1 MSPILVENKMA
12 WNEPGN
18 NNDKDPWKNKGGK
31 NQGPPD
37 LDELLNDLGKKVT
50 GIFGGKT
57 TKGSSGSGKN
67 FSSIGISL
75 LLIVA
80 TVVYAFSGFYTIKE
94 AEQGIVLRF
103 GEYSGTVEPGINWKW
118 TFIDRIIPVDM
129 QSTREMPSSGFMLT
143 QDENVVNVEMQI
155 QYRVV
160 DARNYIFSVTN
171 ADDSLNQSLDSA
183 LRYVVGHAKMDD
195 ILTSGR
201 ETIRQAVWQEL
212 EGIIEPYN
220 LGLIIVDVNFKDARP
235 PNEVKDA
242 FDDAIS
248 AQEDEVRFLRE
259 AEAYARGIEPR
270 ARGRVK
276 RMEQEALAYKSEI
289 VLDAQGEVARFEKI
303 LPEYQ
308 AAPKVTR
315 ERLYIATMEKV
326 YSNTS
331 KVMIDVEGGNNMMY
345 LPLDKIIQQQ
355 NTSPRNNKAT
365 YTPANEPSVN
375 TSPTSSSDRSD
386 RFSNGSN

>member
-1 MSPILVENKMA
+1 MA

>member
-1 MSPILVENKMA
+1 MPILVENSMA
-12 WNEPGN
+12 WNEPG

-57 TKGSSGSGKN
+57 TKGGSGKS
-67 FSSIGISL
+67 FSSIGLSIL
-75 LLIVA
+75 LTVA
-80 TVVYAFSGFYTIKE
+80 AVVYAFSGFYTIKE
-94 AEQGIVLRF
+94 AEKGIVLRF
-103 GEYSGTVEPGINWKW
+103 GEYAGTVDPGINWKW

-160 DARNYIFSVTN
+160 NARNYVFSVTN
-171 ADDSLNQSLDSA
+171 AEDSLNQSLDSA
-183 LRYVVGHAKMDD
+183 LRYVVGHSDMDD

-201 ETIRQAVWQEL
+201 ESIRQSVWQEL
-212 EGIIEPYN
+212 EKIIEPYN
-220 LGLIIVDVNFKDARP
+220 MGLMIVDVNFKDARP

-276 RMEQEALAYKSEI
+276 RMEQEALAYKSQT

-326 YSNTS
+326 YGNTS
-331 KVMIDVEGGNNMMY
+331 KVMVDVDGGNNMMY

-355 NTSPRNNKAT
+355 SSSNTRAKTSYAPVIEPNINTSP
-365 YTPANEPSVN
+365 S
-375 TSPTSSSDRSD
+375 SSSDRSD
-386 RFSNGSN
+386 RFSNGRN

>member
-1 MSPILVENKMA
+1 MA
-12 WNEPGN
+12 WNEPG

-50 GIFGGKT
+50 GIFGGKGNGKST
-57 TKGSSGSGKN
+57 GGSSPFGKK

-75 LLIVA
+75 VLIIA
-80 TVVYAFSGFYTIKE
+80 IVVYAFSGFYTIKE
-94 AEQGIVLRF
+94 AERGIVLRF
-103 GEYSGTVEPGINWKW
+103 GQYSGTVDPGINWKW

-129 QSTREMPSSGFMLT
+129 QSTRNLPSSGFMLT
-143 QDENVVNVEMQI
+143 QDENVVRVEMQI

-160 DARNYIFSVTN
+160 SARDYVFSVTN
-171 ADDSLNQSLDSA
+171 ADDSLSQSLDSA
-183 LRYVVGHAKMDD
+183 LRYVVGHATMDD

-201 ETIRQAVWQEL
+201 EQIRQSVWQEL
-212 EGIIEPYN
+212 EKIITPYN
-220 LGLIIVDVNFKDARP
+220 LGLIVVDVNFKDARP

-276 RMEQEALAYKSEI
+276 RIEQEALAYKERT
-289 VLDAQGEVARFEKI
+289 VLEAEGEVARFNKI

-308 AAPKVTR
+308 AAPEVTR
-315 ERLYIATMEKV
+315 QRLYIATMEKV

-331 KVMIDVEGGNNMMY
+331 KVMVDVEGGNNMMY
-345 LPLDKIIQQQ
+345 LPLDKMMQQSSTNRAAPQAYSQLPQSTQQ
-355 NTSPRNNKAT
+355 NSSINSSPSN
-365 YTPANEPSVN
+365 SG
-375 TSPTSSSDRSD
+375 RSD
-386 RFSNGSN
+386 RFNSGRN

>member
-1 MSPILVENKMA
+1 
-12 WNEPGN
+12 
-18 NNDKDPWKNKGGK
+18 
-31 NQGPPD
+31 
-37 LDELLNDLGKKVT
+37 
-50 GIFGGKT
+50 
-57 TKGSSGSGKN
+57 
-67 FSSIGISL
+67 
-75 LLIVA
+75 
-80 TVVYAFSGFYTIKE
+80 VVYAFSGFYTIKE
-94 AEQGIVLRF
+94 AEKGIVLRF
-103 GEYSGTVEPGINWKW
+103 GQYAGTVDPGINWKW
-118 TFIDRIIPVDM
+118 TFIDRIIPIDM
-129 QSTREMPSSGFMLT
+129 QSTREMQSSGFMLT
-143 QDENVVNVEMQI
+143 QDENVVQVEMQI
-155 QYRVV
+155 QYRVI
-160 DARNYIFSVTN
+160 DARNYVFSVTN

-183 LRYVVGHAKMDD
+183 LRYVVGHAKMDA

-201 ETIRQAVWQEL
+201 ELIRQSVWEEL
-212 EGIIEPYN
+212 EKIIKPYN

-276 RMEQEALAYKSEI
+276 RMEQEAIAYKGQI

-308 AAPKVTR
+308 AAPEVTR
-315 ERLYIATMEKV
+315 QRLYIATMEKV

-331 KVMIDVEGGNNMMY
+331 KVMVDVDGGNNMMY

-355 NTSPRNNKAT
+355 STTQRISPQSYSQPQQQQPSINSAPSTSG
-365 YTPANEPSVN
+365 
-375 TSPTSSSDRSD
+375 RSD
-386 RFSNGSN
+386 RFDNGSN

>member
-1 MSPILVENKMA
+1 MPILVENSMA
-12 WNEPGN
+12 WNEPG

-57 TKGSSGSGKN
+57 TKGGSGKS
-67 FSSIGISL
+67 FSSIGLSIL
-75 LLIVA
+75 LTVA
-80 TVVYAFSGFYTIKE
+80 AVVYAFSGFYTIKE
-94 AEQGIVLRF
+94 AEKGIVLKF
-103 GEYSGTVEPGINWKW
+103 GEYAGTVDPGINWKW

-143 QDENVVNVEMQI
+143 RDENVVNVEMQI

-160 DARNYIFSVTN
+160 DARNYVFSVTN
-171 ADDSLNQSLDSA
+171 AEDSLNQSLDSA
-183 LRYVVGHAKMDD
+183 LRYVVGHADMDD

-201 ETIRQAVWQEL
+201 ETIRQSVWQEL
-212 EGIIEPYN
+212 EKIIEPYN
-220 LGLIIVDVNFKDARP
+220 MGLIIVDVNFKDARP

-259 AEAYARGIEPR
+259 AEAYAKGIEPR

-276 RMEQEALAYKSEI
+276 RMEQEALAYKSQI

-326 YSNTS
+326 YGNTS
-331 KVMIDVEGGNNMMY
+331 KVMVDVDGGNNMMY

-355 NTSPRNNKAT
+355 SSSNTRAKTSYAPVT
-365 YTPANEPSVN
+365 GANVN
-375 TSPTSSSDRSD
+375 TSPSSSSDRSD
-386 RFSNGSN
+386 RFSNGRN

>member
-1 MSPILVENKMA
+1 MA
-12 WNEPGN
+12 WNEPG

-50 GIFGGKT
+50 GIFGGKGGG
-57 TKGSSGSGKN
+57 KSSGGSTGSGKR
-67 FSSIGISL
+67 FSRIGISL
-75 LLIVA
+75 VLLIAV
-80 TVVYAFSGFYTIKE
+80 VVYAFSGFYTIKE

-103 GEYSGTVEPGINWKW
+103 GQYSGTVDPGLRWQW
-118 TFIDRIIPVDM
+118 TFVERIIPVDM
-129 QSTREMPSSGFMLT
+129 QSTRNLPASGFMLT
-143 QDENVVNVEMQI
+143 QDENVVRVEMEI

-160 DARNYIFSVTN
+160 DARNYVFSVTN
-171 ADDSLNQSLDSA
+171 ADDSLSQSLDSA
-183 LRYVVGHAKMDD
+183 LRYVIGHATMDD
-195 ILTSGR
+195 ILTRGR
-201 ETIRQAVWQEL
+201 EQIRQSVWQEL
-212 EGIIEPYN
+212 EKIIMPYN

-242 FDDAIS
+242 FDDAIA

-276 RMEQEALAYKSEI
+276 RMEQEALAYKAQT
-289 VLDAQGEVARFEKI
+289 VLDAQGKVARFEKI

-308 AAPKVTR
+308 AAPEVTR
-315 ERLYIATMEKV
+315 QRMYIATMEKV

-331 KVMIDVEGGNNMMY
+331 KVMVDVEGGNNMMY

-355 NTSPRNNKAT
+355 SATRTAPQSYSQPLQNNST
-365 YTPANEPSVN
+365 IN
-375 TSPTSSSDRSD
+375 SSSSASRGDRYDSG
-386 RFSNGSN
+386 RN

>member
-1 MSPILVENKMA
+1 MA
-12 WNEPGN
+12 WNEPG

-57 TKGSSGSGKN
+57 TKGGSGSGKS
-67 FSSIGISL
+67 FSSIGLSIL
-75 LLIVA
+75 LVVA
-80 TVVYAFSGFYTIKE
+80 SVVYAFSGFYTIKE

-118 TFIDRIIPVDM
+118 TFVDRIIPVDM

-160 DARNYIFSVTN
+160 DARNYVFSVTN
-171 ADDSLNQSLDSA
+171 AEDSLNQSLDSA
-183 LRYVVGHAKMDD
+183 LRYVIGHSDMDD

-201 ETIRQAVWQEL
+201 ESIRQSVWQEL
-212 EGIIEPYN
+212 EKIIEPYN

-276 RMEQEALAYKSEI
+276 RMEQEALAYKSQI

-326 YSNTS
+326 YGNTS
-331 KVMIDVEGGNNMMY
+331 KVMVDVEGGNSMMY

-355 NTSPRNNKAT
+355 NSSNRNAKTSYAPV
-365 YTPANEPSVN
+365 NEPNIN

-386 RFSNGSN
+386 RFSNGRN

>member
-1 MSPILVENKMA
+1 MA
-12 WNEPGN
+12 WNEPG

-57 TKGSSGSGKN
+57 TKGGSGSGKS
-67 FSSIGISL
+67 FSSIGLSL
-75 LLIVA
+75 VLIIA
-80 TVVYAFSGFYTIKE
+80 SVVYAFSGFYTIKE

-103 GEYSGTVEPGINWKW
+103 GEYSGTVDPGINWKW

-129 QSTREMPSSGFMLT
+129 QSTRAMPSSGFMLT
-143 QDENVVNVEMQI
+143 KDENVVRVEMEI

-160 DARNYIFSVTN
+160 DARNFIFSVTN

-183 LRYVVGHAKMDD
+183 LRYVVGHADMDD

-201 ETIRQAVWQEL
+201 ESIRQSVWQEL
-212 EGIIEPYN
+212 EKIIEPYN

-276 RMEQEALAYKSEI
+276 RMEQEALAYKSQI

-326 YSNTS
+326 YGNTS
-331 KVMIDVEGGNNMMY
+331 KVMVDVDGGNSMMY

-355 NTSPRNNKAT
+355 NSTNRNAKTSYAPV
-365 YTPANEPSVN
+365 NEPNIN

-386 RFSNGSN
+386 RFSNGRN

>member
-1 MSPILVENKMA
+1 MA

-18 NNDKDPWKNKGGK
+18 DDKDPWKNKGGK

-57 TKGSSGSGKN
+57 TKSGGSGSGKH
-67 FSSIGISL
+67 FSNIALSIILVIAS
-75 LLIVA
+75 
-80 TVVYAFSGFYTIKE
+80 VVYAFSGFYTIKE

-103 GEYSGTVEPGINWKW
+103 GQYSGLVEPGINWKW

-129 QSTREMPSSGFMLT
+129 QSTRDMNSAGFMLT
-143 QDENVVNVEMQI
+143 QDENVVHVEMQI

-160 DARNYIFSVTN
+160 DARNYVFSVTD

-183 LRYVVGHAKMDD
+183 LRYVVGHAEMDD

-201 ETIRQAVWQEL
+201 ESIRQSVWEEL
-212 EGIIEPYN
+212 EQIIAPYN
-220 LGLIIVDVNFKDARP
+220 LGLMVVDVNFKDARP

-242 FDDAIS
+242 FDDAIA

-270 ARGRVK
+270 AEGRVK
-276 RMEQEALAYKSEI
+276 RMEQEALAYKSRV
-289 VLDAQGEVARFEKI
+289 VLDAEGEVARFDKM

-308 AAPKVTR
+308 AAPEVTR

-331 KVMIDVEGGNNMMY
+331 KVMVDVEGGNNMMY

-355 NTSPRNNKAT
+355 NSSNRQQTTT
-365 YTPANEPSVN
+365 YAPSNDLNVN
-375 TSPTSSSDRSD
+375 TSPSSSSDRSD
-386 RFSNGSN
+386 RFSNRRN

>member
-1 MSPILVENKMA
+1 MA
-12 WNEPGN
+12 WNEPG

-37 LDELLNDLGKKVT
+37 LDELMNDLGKKVT

-57 TKGSSGSGKN
+57 TKGGSGSGKS
-67 FSSIGISL
+67 FSSIGISI

-80 TVVYAFSGFYTIKE
+80 SVVYAFSGFYTIKE

-103 GEYSGTVEPGINWKW
+103 GEYAGTVEPGINWKW
-118 TFIDRIIPVDM
+118 TFVDRIIPVDM

-143 QDENVVNVEMQI
+143 RDENVVSVEMQI

-201 ETIRQAVWQEL
+201 ESIRQSVWEEL
-212 EGIIEPYN
+212 DKIIAPYN

-270 ARGRVK
+270 ARGSVK
-276 RMEQEALAYKSEI
+276 RMEQEALAYKSRI

-326 YSNTS
+326 YGNVS
-331 KVMIDVEGGNNMMY
+331 KVMVDVEGGNNMMY

-355 NTSPRNNKAT
+355 NTSNRSGKTT
-365 YTPANEPSVN
+365 YAPVNEPNVN
-375 TSPTSSSDRSD
+375 TSPTSSSGRAD
-386 RFSNGSN
+386 RFNNGSN

>member
-1 MSPILVENKMA
+1 MA
-12 WNEPGN
+12 WNEPG

-50 GIFGGKT
+50 GIFGGKGNGKST
-57 TKGSSGSGKN
+57 GGSSPFGKS

-75 LLIVA
+75 VVIIA
-80 TVVYAFSGFYTIKE
+80 IVVYAFSGFYTIKE
-94 AEQGIVLRF
+94 AERGIVLRF
-103 GEYSGTVEPGINWKW
+103 GQYSGTVDPGINWKW

-129 QSTREMPSSGFMLT
+129 QSTRNLPSSGFMLT
-143 QDENVVNVEMQI
+143 QDENVVRVEMQI

-160 DARNYIFSVTN
+160 NARDYVFSVTN
-171 ADDSLNQSLDSA
+171 ADDSLSQSLDSA
-183 LRYVVGHAKMDD
+183 LRYVIGHATMDD

-201 ETIRQAVWQEL
+201 EQIRQSVWQEL
-212 EGIIEPYN
+212 EKIITPYN
-220 LGLIIVDVNFKDARP
+220 LGLIVVDVNFKDARP

-276 RMEQEALAYKSEI
+276 RIEQEALAYKERT
-289 VLDAQGEVARFEKI
+289 VLEAEGEVARFNKI

-308 AAPKVTR
+308 AAPEVTR
-315 ERLYIATMEKV
+315 QRLYIATMEKV

-331 KVMIDVEGGNNMMY
+331 KVMVDVEGGNNMMY
-345 LPLDKIIQQQ
+345 LPLDKMMQQSSTNRAAPQ
-355 NTSPRNNKAT
+355 AYSQLPQSTQQNSSINTSPSN
-365 YTPANEPSVN
+365 SG
-375 TSPTSSSDRSD
+375 RSD
-386 RFSNGSN
+386 RFNSGRN

>member
-1 MSPILVENKMA
+1 MA

-18 NNDKDPWKNKGGK
+18 NEKDPWKNKGGK

-57 TKGSSGSGKN
+57 TKGGSGSGKS
-67 FSSIGISL
+67 FSNIGLSIL
-75 LLIVA
+75 LVVA
-80 TVVYAFSGFYTIKE
+80 SVVYAFSGFYTIKE
-94 AEQGIVLRF
+94 AEQGIVLKF

-129 QSTREMPSSGFMLT
+129 QSTRNMPSSGFMLT
-143 QDENVVNVEMQI
+143 KDENVVRVEMEI

-160 DARNYIFSVTN
+160 DARNYVFSVTD

-183 LRYVVGHAKMDD
+183 LRYVVGHADMDD

-201 ETIRQAVWQEL
+201 ESIRQSVWEEL
-212 EGIIEPYN
+212 DKIIAPYN

-270 ARGRVK
+270 ARGRAK
-276 RMEQEALAYKSEI
+276 RMEQEAIAYKSRI

-326 YSNTS
+326 YGNTS

-355 NTSPRNNKAT
+355 NTSNRSSKSNYAPV
-365 YTPANEPSVN
+365 NEPNVN

>member
-1 MSPILVENKMA
+1 MA

-18 NNDKDPWKNKGGK
+18 NEKDPWKNKGGK

-37 LDELLNDLGKKVT
+37 LDDLLKDIGNKFG
-50 GIFGGKT
+50 GIFGGK
-57 TKGSSGSGKN
+57 KSGGGSGKSL
-67 FSSIGISL
+67 SSVGIMV

-80 TVVYAFSGFYTIKE
+80 MLVYAFTGFYTIKE
-94 AEQGIVLRF
+94 AEKGIVLRF
-103 GEYSGTVEPGINWKW
+103 GQYAGLVEPGLRWKW
-118 TFIDRIIPVDM
+118 SFVERVIPVDM
-129 QSTREMPSSGFMLT
+129 QTTRDLPSAGFMLT
-143 QDENVVNVEMQI
+143 QDENVVRVEMQI

-171 ADDSLNQSLDSA
+171 ADDSLSQSLDSA
-183 LRYVVGHAKMDD
+183 LRYVIGHSKMDD

-201 ETIRQAVWQEL
+201 EEVRQAVWKEL
-212 EGIIEPYN
+212 DKIIEPYN

-235 PNEVKDA
+235 PEEVKDA

-276 RMEQEALAYKSEI
+276 RLEQEALAYKAQ
-289 VLDAQGEVARFEKI
+289 VLLDAEGEVARFNKL

-308 AAPKVTR
+308 AAPEVTR
-315 ERLYIATMEKV
+315 QRMYLTTMEKV

-331 KVMIDVEGGNNMMY
+331 KVMVDVDGGNNMMY
-345 LPLDKIIQQQ
+345 LPLDKLTENRPRAITGTSGGRLSGNELREVTNQVVEQLRQRQQTQ
-355 NTSPRNNKAT
+355 RREA
-365 YTPANEPSVN
+365 
-375 TSPTSSSDRSD
+375 R
-386 RFSNGSN
+386 

>member
-1 MSPILVENKMA
+1 MA

-18 NNDKDPWKNKGGK
+18 NDKDPWKKKDDK

-37 LDELLNDLGKKVT
+37 LDELFNDLGKKVT

-57 TKGSSGSGKN
+57 TKGGSGSGKG
-67 FSSIGISL
+67 FSSIGLSIL
-75 LLIVA
+75 LLIA
-80 TVVYAFSGFYTIKE
+80 SIVYAFSGFYTIKE

-129 QSTREMPSSGFMLT
+129 QSTRDMPASGFMLT
-143 QDENVVNVEMQI
+143 QDENVVRVEMQI

-201 ETIRQAVWQEL
+201 ENIRQSVWQEL
-212 EGIIEPYN
+212 EKIIAPYN

-242 FDDAIS
+242 FDDAIA

-276 RMEQEALAYKSEI
+276 RMEQEALAYKAQT

-315 ERLYIATMEKV
+315 DRLYIATMEKV
-326 YSNTS
+326 YGNTS
-331 KVMIDVEGGNNMMY
+331 KVMVDVEGGNNMMY
-345 LPLDKIIQQQ
+345 LPLDKIIKQQ
-355 NTSPRNNKAT
+355 NTSSSRDKASF
-365 YTPANEPSVN
+365 TPTNEPNIN
-375 TSPTSSSDRSD
+375 TSPSSSDRSD
-386 RFSNGSN
+386 RFSNGRN

>member
-1 MSPILVENKMA
+1 MA

-18 NNDKDPWKNKGGK
+18 DNKDPWKNKGGK

-57 TKGSSGSGKN
+57 TKGGSGSGKS
-67 FSSIGISL
+67 FSSIGISIL
-75 LLIVA
+75 FFIGF
-80 TVVYAFSGFYTIKE
+80 VVYAFSGFYTIKE
-94 AEQGIVLRF
+94 AEKGIVLRF
-103 GEYSGTVEPGINWKW
+103 GQYSGTVDPGLRWKW

-129 QSTREMPSSGFMLT
+129 QSTRDLPASGFMLT
-143 QDENVVNVEMQI
+143 QDENVVRVDMQI

-160 DARNYIFSVTN
+160 DARNYIFSVTH
-171 ADDSLNQSLDSA
+171 ADDSLSQSLDSA

-201 ETIRQAVWQEL
+201 EQIRQSVWQEL
-212 EGIIEPYN
+212 EKIIAPYN

-276 RMEQEALAYKSEI
+276 RMEQEAIAYKEQT
-289 VLDAQGEVARFEKI
+289 VLDAEGEVARFEKI

-308 AAPKVTR
+308 AAPEVTR
-315 ERLYIATMEKV
+315 QRLYIATMEKV

-331 KVMIDVEGGNNMMY
+331 KVMVDVDGGNNMMY
-345 LPLDKIIQQQ
+345 LPLDKIMQQHS
-355 NTSPRNNKAT
+355 TSRPVSKSYTSAT
-365 YTPANEPSVN
+365 QPTTNVN
-375 TSPTSSSDRSD
+375 TSPSSSTRPD
-386 RFSNGSN
+386 RFTSGRN

>member
-1 MSPILVENKMA
+1 MA

-18 NNDKDPWKNKGGK
+18 DDKDPWKNKGGK

-57 TKGSSGSGKN
+57 TKGGSGSGKS
-67 FSSIGISL
+67 FSSIGLSIL
-75 LLIVA
+75 LVVA
-80 TVVYAFSGFYTIKE
+80 SVVYGFSGFYTIKE

-118 TFIDRIIPVDM
+118 TFVDRIIPVDM
-129 QSTREMPSSGFMLT
+129 QSTRAMPSSGFMLT
-143 QDENVVNVEMQI
+143 KDENVVRVEMEI

-160 DARNYIFSVTN
+160 DARNFTFSVTN

-183 LRYVVGHAKMDD
+183 LRYVIGHADMDD

-201 ETIRQAVWQEL
+201 EDIRQSVWEEL
-212 EGIIEPYN
+212 DKIIAPYN

-270 ARGRVK
+270 ARGRAK
-276 RMEQEALAYKSEI
+276 RMEQEALAYKSRI

-326 YSNTS
+326 YGNTS

-355 NTSPRNNKAT
+355 NTSNRNSKTT
-365 YTPANEPSVN
+365 YAPITEPNVN
-375 TSPTSSSDRSD
+375 TSPISSSGRSD

>member
-1 MSPILVENKMA
+1 MA

-18 NNDKDPWKNKGGK
+18 NEKDPWKNKGGK

-37 LDELLNDLGKKVT
+37 LDDLLKDIGNKFG
-50 GIFGGKT
+50 GIFGGK
-57 TKGSSGSGKN
+57 KSGGGSGKSL
-67 FSSIGISL
+67 SSVGIMV

-80 TVVYAFSGFYTIKE
+80 ILVYAFTGFYTIKE
-94 AEQGIVLRF
+94 AEKGIVLRF
-103 GEYSGTVEPGINWKW
+103 GQYAGLVEPGLRWKW
-118 TFIDRIIPVDM
+118 SFVERVIPVDM
-129 QSTREMPSSGFMLT
+129 QTTRDLPSAGFMLT
-143 QDENVVNVEMQI
+143 QDENVVRVEMQI

-171 ADDSLNQSLDSA
+171 ADDSLSQSLDSA
-183 LRYVVGHAKMDD
+183 LRYVIGHSKMDD

-201 ETIRQAVWQEL
+201 EEVRQAVWTEL
-212 EGIIEPYN
+212 DKIIEPYN

-235 PNEVKDA
+235 PEEVKDA
-242 FDDAIS
+242 FDDAIA

-276 RMEQEALAYKSEI
+276 RLEQEALAYKAQ
-289 VLDAQGEVARFEKI
+289 VLLDAEGEVARFNKL

-308 AAPKVTR
+308 AAPEVTR
-315 ERLYIATMEKV
+315 QRMYLTTMEKV

-331 KVMIDVEGGNNMMY
+331 KVMVDVDGGNNMMY
-345 LPLDKIIQQQ
+345 LPLDKIMQQQSGGQRVIQQSLPSINSTNST
-355 NTSPRNNKAT
+355 NTAPALSGRN
-365 YTPANEPSVN
+365 
-375 TSPTSSSDRSD
+375 D
-386 RFSNGSN
+386 RFNNSGRN

>member
-1 MSPILVENKMA
+1 MENNMA
-12 WNEPGN
+12 WNEPG

-57 TKGSSGSGKN
+57 TQGGSGSGKS
-67 FSSIGISL
+67 FSSIGLSI
-75 LLIVA
+75 LLIIA
-80 TVVYAFSGFYTIKE
+80 SVVYAFSGFYTIKE
-94 AEQGIVLRF
+94 AEKGIVLRF
-103 GEYSGTVEPGINWKW
+103 GEYSGTVDPGINWKW

-129 QSTREMPSSGFMLT
+129 QSTRDMPSAGFMLT
-143 QDENVVNVEMQI
+143 QDENVVRVEMQI

-160 DARNYIFSVTN
+160 DARNYVFSVTN

-201 ETIRQAVWQEL
+201 ETIRQSVWQEL
-212 EGIIEPYN
+212 EKIIEPYN
-220 LGLIIVDVNFKDARP
+220 LGIIIVDVNFKDARP

-242 FDDAIS
+242 FDDAIA

-259 AEAYARGIEPR
+259 AEAYASGIEPR

-276 RMEQEALAYKSEI
+276 RMEQEALAYKSQT
-289 VLDAQGEVARFEKI
+289 VLDAQGEVARFEKL

-308 AAPKVTR
+308 AAPEVTR

-326 YSNTS
+326 YGNTS
-331 KVMIDVEGGNNMMY
+331 KVMVDVEGGNNMMY

-355 NTSPRNNKAT
+355 SNSVASPKRSYAPVNQSNINTA
-365 YTPANEPSVN
+365 PA
-375 TSPTSSSDRSD
+375 SSSERAD
-386 RFSNGSN
+386 RFSNGRN

>member
-1 MSPILVENKMA
+1 MENNMA
-12 WNEPGN
+12 WNEPG

-57 TKGSSGSGKN
+57 TKGGSGSGKS
-67 FSSIGISL
+67 FSSIGLSIL
-75 LLIVA
+75 LVIA
-80 TVVYAFSGFYTIKE
+80 SVVYAFSGFYTIKE

-103 GEYSGTVEPGINWKW
+103 GEYSGTVDPGINWKW

-129 QSTREMPSSGFMLT
+129 QSTRDMPSAGFMLT
-143 QDENVVNVEMQI
+143 QDENVVRVEMQI

-201 ETIRQAVWQEL
+201 ESIRQSVWQEL
-212 EGIIEPYN
+212 EKIIEPYN

-242 FDDAIS
+242 FDDAIA

-259 AEAYARGIEPR
+259 AEAYASGIEPR

-276 RMEQEALAYKSEI
+276 RMEQEALAYKSQT
-289 VLDAQGEVARFEKI
+289 VLDAQGEVARFEKL

-326 YSNTS
+326 YGNTS
-331 KVMIDVEGGNNMMY
+331 KVMVDVDGGNNMMY

-355 NTSPRNNKAT
+355 SNSNTRAKSSYAPVNQSNINTSPSA
-365 YTPANEPSVN
+365 P
-375 TSPTSSSDRSD
+375 SDRAD
-386 RFSNGSN
+386 RFSNGRN

>member
-1 MSPILVENKMA
+1 MA
-12 WNEPGN
+12 WNEPG

-57 TKGSSGSGKN
+57 TQGGSGSGKS
-67 FSSIGISL
+67 FSSIGLSI
-75 LLIVA
+75 LLIIA
-80 TVVYAFSGFYTIKE
+80 SVVYAFSGFYTIKE
-94 AEQGIVLRF
+94 AEKGIVLRF
-103 GEYSGTVEPGINWKW
+103 GEYSGTVDPGINWKW

-129 QSTREMPSSGFMLT
+129 QSTRDMPSAGFMLT
-143 QDENVVNVEMQI
+143 QDENVVRVEMQI

-160 DARNYIFSVTN
+160 DARNYVFSVTN

-201 ETIRQAVWQEL
+201 ETIRQSVWQEL
-212 EGIIEPYN
+212 EKIIEPYN
-220 LGLIIVDVNFKDARP
+220 LGIIIVDVNFKDARP

-242 FDDAIS
+242 FDDAIA

-259 AEAYARGIEPR
+259 AEAYASGIEPR

-276 RMEQEALAYKSEI
+276 RMEQEALAYKSQT
-289 VLDAQGEVARFEKI
+289 VLDAQGEVARFEKL

-308 AAPKVTR
+308 AAPEVTR

-326 YSNTS
+326 YGNTS
-331 KVMIDVEGGNNMMY
+331 KVMVDVEGGNNMMY

-355 NTSPRNNKAT
+355 SNSVASPKRSYAPVNQSNINTA
-365 YTPANEPSVN
+365 PA
-375 TSPTSSSDRSD
+375 SSSERAD
-386 RFSNGSN
+386 RFSNGRN

>member
-1 MSPILVENKMA
+1 MA
-12 WNEPGN
+12 WNEPG

-37 LDELLNDLGKKVT
+37 LDDLLKDIGNKFG
-50 GIFGGKT
+50 GIFGGK
-57 TKGSSGSGKN
+57 KSGGGSGKSL
-67 FSSIGISL
+67 SSVGIMV

-80 TVVYAFSGFYTIKE
+80 ILVYAFTGFYTIKE
-94 AEQGIVLRF
+94 AEKGIVLRF
-103 GEYSGTVEPGINWKW
+103 GQYAGLVEPGLRWKW
-118 TFIDRIIPVDM
+118 SFVERVIPVDM
-129 QSTREMPSSGFMLT
+129 QTTRDLPSAGFMLT
-143 QDENVVNVEMQI
+143 QDENVVRVEMQI

-171 ADDSLNQSLDSA
+171 ADDSLSQSLDSA
-183 LRYVVGHAKMDD
+183 LRYVIGHSKMDD

-201 ETIRQAVWQEL
+201 EEVRQAVWTEL
-212 EGIIEPYN
+212 DKIIEPYN

-235 PNEVKDA
+235 PEEVKDA
-242 FDDAIS
+242 FDDAIA

-276 RMEQEALAYKSEI
+276 RLEQEALAYKAQ
-289 VLDAQGEVARFEKI
+289 VLLDAEGEVARFNKL

-308 AAPKVTR
+308 AAPEVTR
-315 ERLYIATMEKV
+315 QRMYLTTMEKV

-331 KVMIDVEGGNNMMY
+331 KVMVDVDGGNNMMY
-345 LPLDKIIQQQ
+345 LPLDKIMQQQSGGQRVIQQSLPSINSTNST
-355 NTSPRNNKAT
+355 NTAPALSGRN
-365 YTPANEPSVN
+365 
-375 TSPTSSSDRSD
+375 D
-386 RFSNGSN
+386 RFNNSGRN

>member
-1 MSPILVENKMA
+1 MA
-12 WNEPGN
+12 WNEPG

-37 LDELLNDLGKKVT
+37 LDELLNDLGKKVS
-50 GIFGGKT
+50 GIFGGK
-57 TKGSSGSGKN
+57 SSGGGSKSGKSM
-67 FSSIGISL
+67 SSIGIS
-75 LLIVA
+75 IVLFIA
-80 TVVYAFSGFYTIKE
+80 LVVYAFSGFYTIKE
-94 AEQGIVLRF
+94 AEKGIVLRF
-103 GEYSGTVEPGINWKW
+103 GQFSGTVDPGINWKW
-118 TFIDRIIPVDM
+118 TFVDRVIPIDM
-129 QSTREMPSSGFMLT
+129 QSTREMQSSGFMLT
-143 QDENVVNVEMQI
+143 QDENVVQVEMQI

-160 DARNYIFSVTN
+160 DARNYVFSVTN

-183 LRYVVGHAKMDD
+183 LRYVVGHAEMDD

-201 ETIRQAVWQEL
+201 EQIRQSVWEEL
-212 EGIIEPYN
+212 DKIIAPYN

-242 FDDAIS
+242 FDDAIA

-276 RMEQEALAYKSEI
+276 RMEQEAIAYKGQI

-308 AAPKVTR
+308 AAPEVTR
-315 ERLYIATMEKV
+315 QRLYLATMEKV

-331 KVMIDVEGGNNMMY
+331 KVMVDVEGGNNMMY
-345 LPLDKIIQQQ
+345 LPLDKIMQQQ
-355 NTSPRNNKAT
+355 TTNQRVAPQSYSQPQQQQSINSA
-365 YTPANEPSVN
+365 PSN
-375 TSPTSSSDRSD
+375 SGRAD
-386 RFSNGSN
+386 RFDNGSN

>member
-1 MSPILVENKMA
+1 MA

-18 NNDKDPWKNKGGK
+18 NEKDPWKNKGDK

-57 TKGSSGSGKN
+57 TKSGSGSGKS
-67 FSSIGISL
+67 FSSIGISI
-75 LLIVA
+75 LLIIA
-80 TVVYAFSGFYTIKE
+80 SVVYAFSGFYTIKE

-129 QSTREMPSSGFMLT
+129 QSTRAMRSEGFMLT
-143 QDENVVNVEMQI
+143 QDENVVRVEMQI

-160 DARNYIFSVTN
+160 EARNYIFSVTD

-183 LRYVVGHAKMDD
+183 LRYVIGHAKMDD

-201 ETIRQAVWQEL
+201 ESIRQSVWQEL
-212 EGIIEPYN
+212 EKIIEPYS

-242 FDDAIS
+242 FDDAIA

-276 RMEQEALAYKSEI
+276 RMEQEALAYKSQI

-326 YSNTS
+326 YGNTS
-331 KVMIDVEGGNNMMY
+331 KVMVDVEGGNNMMY

-355 NTSPRNNKAT
+355 SNSRSQANKSYSPKTEVN
-365 YTPANEPSVN
+365 VN
-375 TSPTSSSDRSD
+375 TSPASSAERDD
-386 RFSNGSN
+386 RFNNGRG